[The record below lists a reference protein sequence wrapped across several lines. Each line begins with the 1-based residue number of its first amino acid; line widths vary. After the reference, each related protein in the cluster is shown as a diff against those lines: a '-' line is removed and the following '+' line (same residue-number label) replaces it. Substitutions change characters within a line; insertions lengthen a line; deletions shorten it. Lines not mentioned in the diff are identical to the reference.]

1 MKMFFHYMFR
11 PRTKYLP
18 QNTNRDKVQSITAA
32 PEKEK
37 QQSTA
42 VFFDE
47 CILNT

>member
-1 MKMFFHYMFR
+1 MPLYIFLQN
-11 PRTKYLP
+11 LP
-18 QNTNRDKVQSITAA
+18 NAFVQIVNKQKK
-32 PEKEK
+32 KEK